1 MAERNTR
8 GLIRIL
14 VVLALAI
21 CALIFVFENA
31 QEASIT
37 FLGMGIH
44 MPLAFLVV
52 ILLGAGFLV
61 GWLTGTWGNRKGK

>member
-1 MAERNTR
+1 MAERKTLR
-8 GLIRIL
+8 LIKIL
-14 VVLALAI
+14 VVLGLVV

-61 GWLTGTWGNRKGK
+61 GWLTGTWGQRKKK

>member
-1 MAERNTR
+1 M
-8 GLIRIL
+8 GLIKVLI
-14 VVLALAI
+14 VLALII
-21 CALIFVFENA
+21 CAIIFVLENA

-61 GWLTGTWGNRKGK
+61 GWLTGTWRSRQKKK

>member
-1 MAERNTR
+1 MAKSNRMR
-8 GLIRIL
+8 LVKGL
-14 VVLALAI
+14 VVLALVI
-21 CALIFVFENA
+21 CAAIFVAENA

-61 GWLTGTWGNRKGK
+61 GWLTGTWGRRKQT

>member
-1 MAERNTR
+1 M
-8 GLIRIL
+8 GLIKVLI
-14 VVLALAI
+14 VLALVIGAI
-21 CALIFVFENA
+21 IFVLENA

-61 GWLTGTWGNRKGK
+61 GWLTGTWGRRKQK

>member
-1 MAERNTR
+1 M
-8 GLIRIL
+8 GLIKVLI
-14 VVLALAI
+14 VLALII
-21 CALIFVFENA
+21 CAIIFVLENA

-37 FLGMGIH
+37 FLSMGIH

-61 GWLTGTWGNRKGK
+61 GWLTGTWRSRQKKK